1 MVVVSVKVPEHGAN
15 LITIPAGHAMDALC
29 YVFGEMTDLQAKLA
43 TRRPTMTIVD
53 PSGKVLRTV
62 NKTSHDWMSVTGTL
76 ERGGGVATV
85 VYQGGISDTG
95 KDFYWEINGT
105 KGNLVLESPNGHIQM
120 FHPTIK
126 FAKAGAGAA
135 QLKEI
140 DGEPAT
146 DFAYNVGKAWD
157 ALMGEGDGSVVTFED
172 ALLRHRMIDA
182 MYRSN
187 EKGTRESLL

>member
-1 MVVVSVKVPEHGAN
+1 MLARIEHGAN

-29 YVFGEMTDLQAKLA
+29 YVLGEMTDLQAKLA
-43 TRRPTMTIVD
+43 TRRPTMDI
-53 PSGKVLRTV
+53 
-62 NKTSHDWMSVTGTL
+62 
-76 ERGGGVATV
+76 GGVVATV

-95 KDFYWEINGT
+95 KGFYWEVNGT
-105 KGNLVLESPNGHIQM
+105 KGNLVLEGPNGHIQM

-126 FAKAGAGAA
+126 FVKAGAGAA

-140 DGEPAT
+140 DVEPAT

-157 ALMGEGDGSVVTFED
+157 AVMGEGDGSVVTFED

-187 EKGTRESLL
+187 EKGTRESYL